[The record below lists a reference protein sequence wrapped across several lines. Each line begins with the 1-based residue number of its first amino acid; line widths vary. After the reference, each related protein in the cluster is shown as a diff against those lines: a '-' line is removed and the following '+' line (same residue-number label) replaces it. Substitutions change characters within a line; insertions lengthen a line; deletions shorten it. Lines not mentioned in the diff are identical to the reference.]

1 MSVKFL
7 PHLLHQ
13 KPLYIIGINSGTSAD
28 GFDMVYAKFVPSKK
42 PEILKTRSYNY
53 PEELRKRIIA
63 LAEPEFV
70 NGVEWMAL
78 DYELGDIFG
87 KSAKQFAIRIRK
99 AGGTID
105 LVGSHGQTIRH
116 IPTEFNKPLTL
127 QVGDPSLIARKS
139 GLPVVADFRRSDIA
153 AGGEG
158 APLSPILHETLFRV
172 PNKWRAIVN
181 IGGIANITILP
192 PLGSSHKPL
201 AGDCGPG
208 NMLIDL
214 AMRRL
219 FNQSYD
225 FNGMTAQQG
234 IPNTAFVDSLLD
246 NPYFRIK
253 PPKSTGRELFGQSF
267 LENVMKELRGNPPE
281 DIIATLSTITIASI
295 ADFIKRYGPR
305 VEEIYLCGGG
315 AKNRFIMNR
324 LKDIFKGNV
333 VESTVALGYNPD
345 YLEALLWA
353 LLAYRFITE
362 NPIETRNFTGAIKP
376 YIPGK
381 LCLP

>member
-1 MSVKFL
+1 MPAKFL
-7 PHLLHQ
+7 PQLLHQ
-13 KPLYIIGINSGTSAD
+13 KPLYIIGLNSGTSAD
-28 GFDMVYAKFVPSKK
+28 GFDMAYSRFSRLEK

-53 PEELRKRIIA
+53 PDELRNRIIA

-70 NGVEWMAL
+70 DGVEWMAL
-78 DYELGDIFG
+78 DYELGDMFG
-87 KSAKQFAIRIRK
+87 DAVKQFALRIRK
-99 AGGTID
+99 AKGTID

-116 IPTEFNKPLTL
+116 LPNKYNKPLTL
-127 QVGDPSLIARKS
+127 QVGDPSIIARKS

-158 APLSPILHETLFRV
+158 APLSPILHEALFRV
-172 PNKWRAIVN
+172 KNKWRAVVN

-192 PLGSSHKPL
+192 PLGKSFKPL
-201 AGDCGPG
+201 AGDSGPG

-219 FNQSYD
+219 FDQSYD
-225 FNGMTAQQG
+225 VNGYMAQKG
-234 IPNTAFVDSLLD
+234 IPNIDLINNTLK
-246 NPYFRIK
+246 NPYFKLR

-267 LENVMKELRGNPPE
+267 LESVMKELRGRSSE
-281 DIIATLSTITIASI
+281 DIIATLSMITVASI
-295 ADFIKRYGPR
+295 TDFIKRYGPR

-315 AKNRFIMNR
+315 AKNGFIVDH
-324 LKDIFKGNV
+324 LKSAFKGNV
-333 VESTVALGYNPD
+333 VESTASVGYNPD

-353 LLAYRFITE
+353 FLAYRFITE
-362 NPIETRNFTGAIKP
+362 NPIEARSFTGAVKP

>member
-7 PHLLHQ
+7 PHLSHQ

-28 GFDMVYAKFVPSKK
+28 GFDMVYAKFARSEK
-42 PEILKTRSYNY
+42 PEILKTKSYSY
-53 PEELRKRIIA
+53 TEEFKKRIIA

-70 NGVEWMAL
+70 DGVEWMAL
-78 DYELGDIFG
+78 DYELGDG
-87 KSAKQFAIRIRK
+87 YGDSVKRFAAGIRK
-99 AGGTID
+99 AGGRVD
-105 LVGSHGQTIRH
+105 LIGSHGQTIRH

-158 APLSPILHETLFRV
+158 APLSPILHEALFRV
-172 PNKWRAIVN
+172 RNKWRAIVN

-192 PLGSSHKPL
+192 PSGLSQKPL
-201 AGDCGPG
+201 AGDSGPG

-214 AMRRL
+214 AMKKL

-225 FNGMTAQQG
+225 FDGMTAQQG
-234 IPNTAFVDSLLD
+234 IPNIAFVDNLLD

-267 LENVMKELRGNPPE
+267 LESVMKELLDNSPE
-281 DIIATLSTITIASI
+281 DIIATLSMVTVASI
-295 ADFIKRYGPR
+295 VDFIKRYGPR

-324 LKDIFKGNV
+324 LKDVFKGNV

-362 NPIETRNFTGAIKP
+362 NPIETRNFTGAFKP